1 MPRGLAPR
9 ILYSLKFEEFLHYNR
24 IEKWTLLVMI
34 AFVWCYKTGIFIHEN
49 VKKIK
54 INTDERPTV
63 YSNVGCLNIANILL
77 SFENKN
83 SIDMFR
89 FLSCT

>member
-34 AFVWCYKTGIFIHEN
+34 AFVWCYKTGIFIYEN

-54 INTDERPTV
+54 IKHGRK
-63 YSNVGCLNIANILL
+63 A
-77 SFENKN
+77 N
-83 SIDMFR
+83 SIFKCG
-89 FLSCT
+89 LS